1 MRVIQF
7 EMLCFGRGVDVDVV
21 TFMRWYS
28 MMANKVH
35 QIANDRCRSSVFRNI
50 FQELRGYV
58 IIGNMESFN
67 YNVIVYNYSFE
78 MAKNRFVMVTGPKNV
93 YFHSTFLV
101 RKYKLRCKK

>member
-35 QIANDRCRSSVFRNI
+35 QIANDRCRSSVFGNI

-58 IIGNMESFN
+58 IIRNKESFN
-67 YNVIVYNYSFE
+67 YDVVVTISFLNDQQLFCNDYRTKKCLFSFYNFS
-78 MAKNRFVMVTGPKNV
+78 
-93 YFHSTFLV
+93 
-101 RKYKLRCKK
+101 KKI